1 MFGQIVTD
9 MFMQV
14 LIECGRRLH
23 HEESYVKYFH
33 ENLQMNG
40 VRVTEANESN
50 GNSCAASEGE
60 RWCGKCRTCSRRA
73 SDQLGLVRF
82 GSMGKGYGSPIRGPE
97 SS

>member
-1 MFGQIVTD
+1 

-40 VRVTEANESN
+40 VIVTEVNEST
-50 GNSCAASEGE
+50 GNSVVRLPKVNVGAESAGRAADEQVIS
-60 RWCGKCRTCSRRA
+60 
-73 SDQLGLVRF
+73 LG
-82 GSMGKGYGSPIRGPE
+82 
-97 SS
+97 

>member
-1 MFGQIVTD
+1 MS
-9 MFMQV
+9 MQV

-40 VRVTEANESN
+40 VIVTEANESN